1 MHSIR
6 TELKLRGGQHA
17 GQPLVRVGTTLMDL
31 SPLVSAPDRRHLLVI
46 DGQTLLGVVSAEDVR
61 ERLQSPNPRE
71 RARWEAAPIESLL
84 STPFTHME
92 RPAAGSDACPTPP
105 ETIACLSH
113 VAGDRVVAVSTD
125 DDVLVSWNQ
134 LQPMLNRA
142 TTDPVTHL
150 PRRSHFER
158 ALERALEHAARD
170 RTSLAVILMDIDHFK
185 RINDLCGHGLGD
197 AVLHLVGRCLRRSLR
212 SDDVAARFGGDEF
225 VAICPGCH
233 PDRMGLPIRRLQQ
246 SIRQLCVPGDVAG
259 LRITVS
265 IGAAV
270 APVVE
275 ADTRADTLLELAD
288 RSLYAS
294 KRSGRDCAHHVTLGR
309 NENHP
314 APTAL
319 DEPADAWCD
328 PGGAAEPS
336 IAALLDHP

>member
-17 GQPLVRVGTTLMDL
+17 GQPLVRVGTTLL
-31 SPLVSAPDRRHLLVI
+31 ELAPLVSAPDRLHLLVI
-46 DGQTLLGVVSAEDVR
+46 DGQTLLGVVSSEEVR
-61 ERLQSPNPRE
+61 ERLQSVNPRE
-71 RARWEAAPIESLL
+71 RGRWEAAPIESLL
-84 STPFTHME
+84 TTPFTHVE
-92 RPAAGSDACPTPP
+92 RPDSSPADAPTPP

-113 VAGDRVVAVSTD
+113 IAGDRVVAVSTD
-125 DDVLVSWNQ
+125 DDVLVSWRQ

-225 VAICPGCH
+225 VAICPGCR
-233 PDRMGLPIRRLQQ
+233 PDRMALPIRRLQQ

-270 APVVE
+270 APEV
-275 ADTRADTLLELAD
+275 DDTTRADSLLELAD

-294 KRSGRDCAHHVTLGR
+294 KRNGRDCAHHVTIGR
-309 NENHP
+309 DANTP
-314 APTAL
+314 VLTSLDAP
-319 DEPADAWCD
+319 EEAWCD
-328 PGGAAEPS
+328 PGGTPAPS

>member
-17 GQPLVRVGTTLMDL
+17 GQPLVPVGTSLL
-31 SPLVSAPDRRHLLVI
+31 ELAPLVAVHGRRHLLVI
-46 DGQTLLGVVSAEDVR
+46 DGQTLLGVVSADDVR
-61 ERLQSPNPRE
+61 ERLQSDNPRE
-71 RARWEAAPIESLL
+71 RGRWESAPIESLL
-84 STPFTHME
+84 STPFTHLE
-92 RPAAGSDACPTPP
+92 HDGSRSADSTPP

-113 VAGDRVVAVSTD
+113 VAGDRVVAVSTE

-233 PDRMGLPIRRLQQ
+233 PERMALPVRRLQQ

-275 ADTRADTLLELAD
+275 PNTRADTLLELAD

-294 KRSGRDCAHHVTLGR
+294 KRNGRDCAHHVTVGR
-309 NENHP
+309 NANVPEPTPLDAPDDSWCGPGP
-314 APTAL
+314 AP
-319 DEPADAWCD
+319 DA
-328 PGGAAEPS
+328 A